1 MLVFYGLFLKAGAKQ
16 AVAAGA
22 GGATITVNGRGEVR
36 AAPDCGQVRVGVAT
50 QSASA
55 REAQLANDRAV
66 EAVIAAVKAQGVT
79 KENIQTSEYGIWP
92 EYNEKGQLWRYRI
105 NHNLTVEV
113 KAIQKL
119 GAVLDAAVA
128 AGANQSCSISFD
140 RSDREVLEREAL
152 KKAVADARQRAEA
165 LAGAAGKSITR
176 VVSIAEGA
184 AQQEPPV
191 YRSMAQ
197 LEGAGS
203 VPVEPGELAVSAAV
217 EVTFETSS

>member
-1 MLVFYGLFLKAGAKQ
+1 LGFYGLLLKEDARQ
-16 AVAAGA
+16 AVAAGS
-22 GGATITVNGRGEVR
+22 GGATITVNGQGEVR

-66 EAVIAAVKAQGVT
+66 EAVIAAVKAQGVA
-79 KENIQTSEYGIWP
+79 KENIQTSEYSIWP
-92 EYNEKGQLWRYRI
+92 EYNEKGQLWKYRV

-113 KAIQKL
+113 KAIEKL

-128 AGANQSCSISFD
+128 AGANQACSISFD
-140 RSDREVLEREAL
+140 RSDRDVLEREAM
-152 KKAVADARQRAEA
+152 KKAVADARQRAET

-176 VVSIAEGA
+176 VVSITEGT
-184 AQQEPPV
+184 AQSEPLA
-191 YRSMAQ
+191 YRAMK

-217 EVTFETSS
+217 QVTFETGG